1 MPKSSYL
8 NYQKFLLG
16 KDGGEGPEVP
26 GWPSA
31 IVGEVFVPIPLWA
44 VTMMTLS
51 ESYHLPPLTSSH
63 ARQLVDTHDDT
74 ISLSASLIG
83 PDRFLF
89 KEGLEFVA
97 EQSMR
102 GSMLESVSGGA
113 AGGLILV
120 TSMTI
125 RTDMYVQSLTFSANA
140 SRRETIDVSMTLAH
154 LPRPGLLSQLLDIA
168 AIGVG
173 AALDFRAD

>member
-8 NYQKFLLG
+8 NYQKVLLG
-16 KDGGEGPEVP
+16 KGGFDTP

-31 IVGEVFVPIPLWA
+31 IVGEVFLPIPLWA
-44 VTMMTLS
+44 VTMMTLN
-51 ESYHLPPLTSSH
+51 ESYHLPPLTSSQS
-63 ARQLVDTHDDT
+63 RQLVDTHDDT
-74 ISLSASLIG
+74 ITLSASLIG

-102 GSMLESVSGGA
+102 GSWLEGITKGA
-113 AGGLILV
+113 TGGLVFI
-120 TSMTI
+120 TTMTI
-125 RTDMYVQSLTFSANA
+125 RTDMYVQSLSFSASA
-140 SRRETIDVSMTLAH
+140 SRRETLDLSMTLAH
-154 LPRPGLLSQLLDIA
+154 LPRPGMLSQYLDLA
-168 AIGVG
+168 AIGLG